1 MCKYRDLCMLTI
13 YCSVT
18 LSTGTLFFGN
28 NIKSKMRILNLIG
41 EIDLNKIKPDQKYFF
56 QVSMRLLK

>member
-13 YCSVT
+13 YCSVA

-28 NIKSKMRILNLIG
+28 NIKSKMRISNLIG
-41 EIDLNKIKPDQKYFF
+41 EIDLNNKKTDQNIFSKLACVF
-56 QVSMRLLK
+56 